1 MLDPAIKGSAFAGA
15 VEDLKKLEEQGA
27 ISRDELASR
36 LAPADLALY
45 DEEVAPGFWYSMASY
60 DRMVALLVELEGG
73 DDPRAYLMGRGARAM
88 QRLMD
93 LGIYN
98 QFATLEK
105 GWTRLSGRV
114 LGTMG
119 QVVYNFLKFEVVSGR
134 DDAADGS
141 QSERFTI
148 LVTDGGRLSRNA
160 QRGGR
165 RGPRLTRRPR
175 ARLRVERAR
184 LDGRNRDLRGA
195 SRRRLAARSSLA
207 RCADPCF
214 NAPRRRARACAPRRR
229 RTCSS
234 P

>member
-160 QRGGR
+160 QTTIEGAVEALASRAAH
-165 RGPRLTRRPR
+165 GPVSVSS
-175 ARLRVERAR
+175 ARVSTDEIEIYVERR
-184 LDGRNRDLRGA
+184 V
-195 SRRRLAARSSLA
+195 AA
-207 RCADPCF
+207 
-214 NAPRRRARACAPRRR
+214 
-229 RTCSS
+229 
-234 P
+234 